1 MTIVARLRNLLF
13 PRVRCLGCDE
23 PREIDPGQPL
33 CDTCREELKG
43 LQLLDQVCP
52 HCLSAMRHGEPCRYC
67 AEGGMLGLSASYAPY
82 RYHGVSQRLVVMLK
96 FHGVHLAAQPLVEGM
111 LDAFPGWPVDCMAP
125 IPLHKKRL
133 RERGF
138 NQAELLCRMLSE
150 KTGIPTLNALER
162 VKATRR
168 QSTLPHAKRPDNVK
182 DSFRVILPVESL
194 TILLVD
200 DVRTT
205 GSTAREGARALLMA
219 GAKEVLLLTA
229 AVASAYPS

>member
-1 MTIVARLRNLLF
+1 MTIREHLCALLF

-33 CDTCREELKG
+33 CDACRMELEG
-43 LQLLDQVCP
+43 LRLLDQVCP

-67 AEGGMLGLSASYAPY
+67 AEGGMLGLSVAYAPY
-82 RYHGVSQRLVVMLK
+82 RYHGVSQRLTVMLK
-96 FHGVHLAAQPLVEGM
+96 FNGVYLAAQPLVEGM
-111 LDAFPGWPVDCMAP
+111 LDAFPGWPVDAMVP

-138 NQAELLCRMLSE
+138 NQAELLCDMLTPR
-150 KTGIPTLNALER
+150 TGVPTLNALER

-168 QSTLPHAKRPDNVK
+168 QSSLPHDKRPGNVK
-182 DSFRVILPVESL
+182 DSFQSVLPVQGL
-194 TILLVD
+194 TLLLVD

-205 GSTAREGARALLMA
+205 GSTAREAARVLLQS